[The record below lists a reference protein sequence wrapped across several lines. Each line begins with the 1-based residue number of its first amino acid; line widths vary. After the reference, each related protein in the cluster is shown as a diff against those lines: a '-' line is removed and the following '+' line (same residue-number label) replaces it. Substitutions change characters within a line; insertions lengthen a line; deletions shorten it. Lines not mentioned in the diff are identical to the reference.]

1 MHAKRREF
9 FLFRQYGKLDI
20 CIAQKIPPTIIKQ
33 QNDRFC
39 RPGQDVDGKRFD
51 MHQFIQHFG
60 VGFRIIRQVLE
71 AVFFLLQK

>member
-1 MHAKRREF
+1 MHAKRRGF

-39 RPGQDVDGKRFD
+39 PPPVRTLMENGSICTSLYSILGSVSG
-51 MHQFIQHFG
+51 
-60 VGFRIIRQVLE
+60 
-71 AVFFLLQK
+71 